1 MYFILVKYFIYKLE
15 QPKNNSEVSVVCLV
29 QTVIVAIIFIACLL
43 L

>member
-15 QPKNNSEVSVVCLV
+15 QPKNNSEVSV
-29 QTVIVAIIFIACLL
+29 IVAIIFIACLL